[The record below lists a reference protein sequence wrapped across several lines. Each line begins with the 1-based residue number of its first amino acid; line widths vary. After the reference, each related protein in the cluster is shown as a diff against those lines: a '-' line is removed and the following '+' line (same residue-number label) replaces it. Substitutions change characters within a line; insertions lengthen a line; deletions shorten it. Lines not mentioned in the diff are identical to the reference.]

1 MIIDIKL
8 YNYKFILCII
18 YNNFVVKELNIMSTT
33 SNKNEYV
40 YELPKKVTSFL
51 KKTCGQINKEI
62 ENYANRLNRSVKKN
76 SNNTKARFDT
86 ARQSYNKTTG
96 MANLEAIKK
105 EIQTKINSFTT
116 LTNYLVGN
124 DNNEYTIT
132 ASSKSGFDVPEMSTD
147 TGVKKKF
154 ESFITSCM
162 QISSQD
168 SDTDSQGNDG
178 FEKNVDGL
186 FALINYSEQKYTKI
200 KHNYKKHMSTFLKY
214 ETSLIKKYNNK
225 TFENSLSE
233 LNMSGTLEN
242 SYTQLLVVGKQIKAI
257 WAIAGTCVKKLQ
269 DTGYNFSNNNLN
281 VWREERFQEMFYSLT
296 RSADKV
302 CLDCITNWVNQ
313 RKVHETVEKLNKKFE
328 TKTTEFKNLFDKDS
342 TANENQQ
349 NSDVLINAWNEG
361 LTLNVGKQNA
371 SLSDVNQ
378 GLTVMSKTQK
388 ENIAD
393 QCNAFLQQTRSTLTA
408 MKILELCKYKEFAKT
423 CDTIEKNK
431 DAAILGLCRNELDKL
446 IGALSSFEKAFKKMK
461 LFCSGKKI
469 WGVVSSISNFMKEN
483 AVVIASIGC
492 LTSFFATTVGCL
504 PLGCIIAGVTLFACL
519 CRLLDITKKHCA
531 SWWKKRKNKNSSG
544 IHEKARGS
552 IREAKNI
559 KVVIFNLQTKLDDAK
574 DSETVSVGK
583 NDLEALLKFLNKNIQ
598 INYN

>member
-1 MIIDIKL
+1 
-8 YNYKFILCII
+8 
-18 YNNFVVKELNIMSTT
+18 MSTT
-33 SNKNEYV
+33 SNTYV

-62 ENYANRLNRSVKKN
+62 ENYANRLNRSAKELQESEKN
-76 SNNTKARFDT
+76 SDNRLNNAKKSYKKAVEKKKLD
-86 ARQSYNKTTG
+86 NIKTE
-96 MANLEAIKK
+96 M
-105 EIQTKINSFTT
+105 QTKINSFTT

-124 DNNEYTIT
+124 NNNEYKITI
-132 ASSKSGFDVPEMSTD
+132 SKGSGFTVPEKPED
-147 TGVKKKF
+147 TGVEKKF
-154 ESFITSCM
+154 ESFIISCK

-168 SDTDSQGNDG
+168 SDNDSQGSDE

-214 ETSLIKKYNNK
+214 ETSLKEKYKNDA
-225 TFENSLSE
+225 FEQSLSG
-233 LNMSGTLEN
+233 LNMAGKLEN

-257 WAIAGTCVKKLQ
+257 WNIAGTCVKNLQ
-269 DTGYNFSNNNLN
+269 DTGYTFLNNNLN

-302 CLDCITNWVNQ
+302 CLDCINNWKNLS
-313 RKVHETVEKLNKKFE
+313 KVEQDIKKLNEKIENKTKEFE
-328 TKTTEFKNLFDKDS
+328 SLFAKDS
-342 TANENQQ
+342 TANGNQKS
-349 NSDVLINAWNEG
+349 SDNLMAAWEKG
-361 LTLNVGKQNA
+361 LKLDVGKQYA
-371 SLSDVNQ
+371 PLSDVNHE
-378 GLTVMSKTQK
+378 LIVMSKTKK

-393 QCNAFLQQTRSTLTA
+393 RCSAFLQTTRANVLVILKLCTYEKFKETCV
-408 MKILELCKYKEFAKT
+408 KISE
-423 CDTIEKNK
+423 NK
-431 DAAILGLCRNELDKL
+431 DAAILGLCRTELEKL

-483 AVVIASIGC
+483 AIIVASIGC

-544 IHEKARGS
+544 IHEKARGN
-552 IREAKNI
+552 IRAAENV
-559 KVVIFNLQTKLDDAK
+559 KVVISTLQQQLDNAK
-574 DSETVSVGK
+574 DSETVSVDK
-583 NDLEALLKFLNKNIQ
+583 KDLEAMLEFFK
-598 INYN
+598 